1 MRTILLILFTSLIIG
16 CVGGDDARMGPDAAP
31 VDVHNAALRLCRTEV
46 SEVCFAVGAECPS
59 ELLDACVER
68 VEPQLAAAVAYCP

>member
-1 MRTILLILFTSLIIG
+1 MRTTLILITCLITG
-16 CVGGDDARMGPDAAP
+16 CLAADDAPAPGPDAAP
-31 VDVHNAALRLCRTEV
+31 VNVHSVALRICRTEI
-46 SEVCFAVGAECPS
+46 SEVCFAVEAECPS